1 MLNNVIFITEN
12 GSKHNKKIY
21 NFSREEIQEI
31 VSFFEK
37 NLNKIE
43 YFDFR
48 INEKLYT
55 FSSKKIDDE
64 DENRVYDNTFLNLK
78 TLIYKNLKVISMFYV
93 VFCDKFHYKFQNVSW
108 IFWNH
113 DLILTKKWINKS
125 RILGTLKKY
134 SRIFV
139 YWNWE
144 NDLPLFYYK
153 KHRKF
158 NIWIWKDKKIL
169 QLSDI
174 KLKSHVE
181 LENYLQR

>member
-93 VFCDKFHYKFQNVSW
+93 VFCDKFHYKFQNVS
-108 IFWNH
+108 
-113 DLILTKKWINKS
+113 
-125 RILGTLKKY
+125 
-134 SRIFV
+134 
-139 YWNWE
+139 
-144 NDLPLFYYK
+144 
-153 KHRKF
+153 
-158 NIWIWKDKKIL
+158 
-169 QLSDI
+169 
-174 KLKSHVE
+174 
-181 LENYLQR
+181 